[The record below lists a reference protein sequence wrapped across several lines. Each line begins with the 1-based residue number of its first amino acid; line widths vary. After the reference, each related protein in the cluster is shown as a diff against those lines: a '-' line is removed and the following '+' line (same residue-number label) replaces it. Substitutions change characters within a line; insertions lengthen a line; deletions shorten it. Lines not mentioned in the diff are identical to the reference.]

1 MRARIY
7 VGEEIN
13 EKCRVQNA
21 ERKSAECRV
30 QNEFGIRRIKYGR
43 GGVAV
48 KGDMVYRLSEHMVYK
63 YRYSLTA

>member
-1 MRARIY
+1 MISRGGGFEVI
-7 VGEEIN
+7 GNSEEVI
-13 EKCRVQNA
+13 
-21 ERKSAECRV
+21 
-30 QNEFGIRRIKYGR
+30 GR